1 MGKSVI
7 IYEAEM
13 GSSEHID
20 NKNKDTLILGEG
32 PAHGLDYTTLTAAA
46 KYSVSFI
53 QPKIKFVLSLHYTTV
68 SYWLILQ
75 QYINSKQTALKLK
88 IIHCV

>member
-7 IYEAEM
+7 IYGAEM

-32 PAHGLDYTTLTAAA
+32 PAHGLDYIILTAAA

-53 QPKIKFVLSLHYTTV
+53 QPKI
-68 SYWLILQ
+68 
-75 QYINSKQTALKLK
+75 
-88 IIHCV
+88 